1 MPVLKSSRFLPA
13 WDIQYKE
20 ASPMLPPSHKHGAAC
35 KVFTKLRNGN
45 LRLHASAVEI
55 FQPSESSNCAT
66 SWKIWKGS
74 FLGMTWIAFKKIHHT
89 TYPDHSWS
97 FLAQFV
103 QKDSFNAAQGSLLKA
118 SKIPFFSYRSIFSGP
133 LKCAEKMSQPQPQH
147 ANHLGDWKHLG
158 ERVTLLGQYLQL
170 EGRKSIKMLAWSFA
184 IHPWKLTCP
193 QKRD

>member
-55 FQPSESSNCAT
+55 FPTVWILKLCYFMKDLKGIF
-66 SWKIWKGS
+66 SWNDLNKCSRKFI
-74 FLGMTWIAFKKIHHT
+74 T
-89 TYPDHSWS
+89 TYLDHSWS

-147 ANHLGDWKHLG
+147 ANHLGDW
-158 ERVTLLGQYLQL
+158 
-170 EGRKSIKMLAWSFA
+170 
-184 IHPWKLTCP
+184 
-193 QKRD
+193 